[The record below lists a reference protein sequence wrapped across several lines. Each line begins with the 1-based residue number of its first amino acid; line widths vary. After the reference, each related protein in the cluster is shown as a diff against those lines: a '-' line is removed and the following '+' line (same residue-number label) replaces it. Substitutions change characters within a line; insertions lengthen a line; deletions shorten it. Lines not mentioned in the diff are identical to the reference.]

1 MLQNRCLQVQFTL
14 NNQTIQNFCFPGS
27 KVSRARVVGVSVL
40 LGSMTFWPHVAYA
53 MDGLDLSV
61 DDDYADSLGG
71 SSPEKDVSILLPFA
85 RKIWL
90 PVVFVVTV
98 LLNLGHPVALATK
111 AFLFLLST
119 KPSPL
124 SVYIYVEQ
132 LCHQAMRQEQYF
144 YRLKSLYANKV
155 EVEDYKLICL
165 ARVELI
171 NQKFTLVGV
180 LGSWWALPSLPS
192 KEILTGVFRKVHS
205 GMRKQ
210 SSMLKSPWLSF

>member
-1 MLQNRCLQVQFTL
+1 MCYTGSLFSVGSIPLYTL
-14 NNQTIQNFCFPGS
+14 SFSICQQIMS
-27 KVSRARVVGVSVL
+27 IIL
-40 LGSMTFWPHVAYA
+40 HHV
-53 MDGLDLSV
+53 GLDLSV

-132 LCHQAMRQEQYF
+132 VKISFLLLTLFCF
-144 YRLKSLYANKV
+144 I
-155 EVEDYKLICL
+155 ICF
-165 ARVELI
+165 
-171 NQKFTLVGV
+171 NN
-180 LGSWWALPSLPS
+180 
-192 KEILTGVFRKVHS
+192 VFKTY
-205 GMRKQ
+205 Q
-210 SSMLKSPWLSF
+210 S